1 MRDLLLRVFRLLYFM
16 GPAYVANMAAP
27 LTRYWRGWN
36 RPISERWLGSHKT
49 VVGFIAGLLGALATS
64 FVQHAIG
71 YDTPIVHGDN
81 WVDLGLRFG
90 VGAMAGD
97 SAKSFFKRRFRIPP
111 GQPWLPFDQV
121 DFVLGALIL
130 IAPRSILA
138 VGDVAL
144 IFAVSFGGHIA
155 VNHVAYW
162 LGIRD
167 VKW

>member
-1 MRDLLLRVFRLLYFM
+1 MT
-16 GPAYVANMAAP
+16 PAYVANMAAL

-36 RPISERWLGSHKT
+36 RPISARWLGSHKT
-49 VVGFIAGLLGALATS
+49 VIGFAAGLLGGLATS

-71 YDTPIVHGDN
+71 YDTHIVDGDN

-90 VGAMAGD
+90 LGAMAGD
-97 SAKSFFKRRFRIPP
+97 SAKSFFKRRRGIPP

-130 IAPRSILA
+130 VAPHSTLGL
-138 VGDVAL
+138 GDVVL
-144 IFAVSFGGHIA
+144 VLGLSFGGHIA
-155 VNHVAYW
+155 VNHAAYW